1 MISFMQMP
9 DKSASD
15 IVAKLTY
22 LMAENNSLTA
32 RLDESI
38 GVIASRD
45 KEIEIL
51 LQMLFEANETRSLL
65 DHRLT
70 ELQKLQAQV
79 IDLKKRL
86 VLSASNNM

>member
-22 LMAENNSLTA
+22 LMAENNSLVA
-32 RLDESI
+32 RLDESLA
-38 GVIASRD
+38 VIASRD

-65 DHRLT
+65 DQRLT
-70 ELQKLQAQV
+70 ELQKLQVQV
-79 IDLKKRL
+79 IDLKKLL
-86 VLSASNNM
+86 VLSASKNM

>member
-1 MISFMQMP
+1 MFSFMQMP

-22 LMAENNSLTA
+22 LLAENNSLVA

-38 GVIASRD
+38 AIIDSRD

-65 DHRLT
+65 EHRLT
-70 ELQKLQAQV
+70 ELQKLQTQV
-79 IDLKKRL
+79 IDLKKL
-86 VLSASNNM
+86 ILLSATQNL

>member
-15 IVAKLTY
+15 IVAKLTC
-22 LMAENNSLTA
+22 LMAENNSLAA
-32 RLDESI
+32 RLDESLA
-38 GVIASRD
+38 VIASRD

-65 DHRLT
+65 DHRLA

-79 IDLKKRL
+79 IELKKL
-86 VLSASNNM
+86 VVLSASKNM